1 MGCSDWE
8 HCVPPGT
15 AVDNSVPSGTA
26 DIEGCEGSE
35 CCIPPGIA
43 VCDRVPPGTED
54 TEIQGLDILHTTWYC
69 RLQRRSTWHCRY

>member
-1 MGCSDWE
+1 MPGAMRIGKNCVPPGTEVGIRVPPGTVHNVGCSDWE

-15 AVDNSVPSGTA
+15 AVDNSEPPGTA

-43 VCDRVPPGTED
+43 VCE
-54 TEIQGLDILHTTWYC
+54 C
-69 RLQRRSTWHCRY
+69 ATWH